1 MKTIEIPIQVPNGF
15 KIDSLDKEKSLITCS
30 EIPKSIIERIK
41 TLQDAIDELGELD
54 EEVIE
59 LRKLENSE
67 ITSHVLYH
75 QQAVVIAKALQ
86 DGWEADFSD
95 SDQWKYTAYYKIS
108 SSGGFVCF
116 DYVRWLTCS
125 YVGSRLCFPTS
136 ELAKYFGTQFIEIH
150 RKYL

>member
-30 EIPKSIIERIK
+30 EIPKSINERIK

-86 DGWEADFSD
+86 DGWVADYSN
-95 SDQWKYTAYYKIS
+95 SNQTKYTAYYKIS
-108 SSGGFVCF
+108 SSGGFVC
-116 DYVRWLTCS
+116 DGYVNWNTRAS
-125 YVGSRLCFPTS
+125 VGSRLCFPTS

>member
-30 EIPKSIIERIK
+30 EIPKSINERIK

-86 DGWEADFSD
+86 DGWVADFSD

-108 SSGGFVCF
+108 SSGGFVSFDF
-116 DYVRWLTCS
+116 DYWFTFS
-125 YVGSRLCFPTS
+125 AVGSRLCFPTS

>member
-1 MKTIEIPIQVPNGF
+1 MKTIEIPIQVPKGF

-41 TLQDAIDELGELD
+41 TLQEAIDELGELD

-59 LRKLENSE
+59 LRKLENSK

-86 DGWEADFSD
+86 HGWVADFSD
-95 SDQWKYTAYYKIS
+95 SDQRKYTAYYKIS
-108 SSGGFVCF
+108 SAGGFVFSVF
-116 DYVRWLTCS
+116 DSWS
-125 YVGSRLCFPTS
+125 AAAHVGSRLCFPTF